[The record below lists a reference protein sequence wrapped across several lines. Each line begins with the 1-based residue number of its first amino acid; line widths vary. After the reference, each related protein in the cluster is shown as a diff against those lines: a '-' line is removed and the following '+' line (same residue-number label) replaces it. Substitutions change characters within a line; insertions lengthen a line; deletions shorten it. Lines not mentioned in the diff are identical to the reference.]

1 MKRFSFR
8 LEAVRSLREHD
19 EALALEALARE
30 LAIGASRDA
39 ALARVDDEL
48 SAARRHAIDGTTAA
62 HDLQARQ
69 AFLERLERNRVAA
82 ELEVEEQAHRIA
94 DGRAKLEAAVAA
106 RSTLTRLERKQRLEH
121 AKATAAEEN
130 ERLGEMALVRHV
142 RAQLEAAA

>member
-19 EALALEALARE
+19 EALALAALARE

-48 SAARRHAIDGTTAA
+48 SAARGRATDGATAA

-69 AFLERLERNRVAA
+69 AFLERLERNRVNA
-82 ELEVEEQAHRIA
+82 ELEVEEQVQRIA
-94 DGRAKLEAAVAA
+94 ERRAKLEAAVAA

-121 AKATAAEEN
+121 AKAMAAEEN
-130 ERLGEMALVRHV
+130 ERLGEIALVRHV

>member
-8 LEAVRSLREHD
+8 LQAVRSLREHD

-48 SAARRHAIDGTTAA
+48 SAARGRAVDGATAA
-62 HDLQARQ
+62 YDLQARQ
-69 AFLERLERNRVAA
+69 AFLERLERDRAAA
-82 ELEVEEQAHRIA
+82 ELEVEEQAQRIVE
-94 DGRAKLEAAVAA
+94 GRAKLEAAVAA

-121 AKATAAEEN
+121 AKAMAAEEN
-130 ERLGEMALVRHV
+130 ERLGEIALVRHV